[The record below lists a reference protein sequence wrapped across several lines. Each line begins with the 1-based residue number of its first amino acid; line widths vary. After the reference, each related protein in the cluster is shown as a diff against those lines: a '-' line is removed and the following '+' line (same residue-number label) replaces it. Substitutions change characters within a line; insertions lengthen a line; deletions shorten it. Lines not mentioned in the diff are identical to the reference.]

1 MSDKDLGLKV
11 FKAFHSW
18 NKSFH
23 PTVFKYSLD
32 EFLNFYGKKKD
43 IYLDGIGGGVRE
55 SGISDSRI
63 DSAMRSMAQQSKGK
77 IPENP
82 LDMFKYLI
90 NESVKINWVDAVTYT
105 VTESSKDVLSGA
117 ESVGKT
123 LITTGKII
131 NFLLPAILLFFLYVW
146 LNNKS
151 GGELKRVLRRK

>member
-1 MSDKDLGLKV
+1 MSDKELGLKV
-11 FKAFHSW
+11 FKAFYSW

-23 PTVFKYSLD
+23 PTVFNYSLD
-32 EFLNFYGKKKD
+32 QFLNFYGKKKD

-63 DSAMRSMAQQSKGK
+63 DTAMRSMAQQSKGK

-82 LDMFKYLI
+82 LVMFQYLS
-90 NESVKINWVDAVTYT
+90 NESVKVNWVDAVAFT
-105 VTESSKDVLSGA
+105 VVESGKTVVGGA
-117 ESVGKT
+117 ESLGNS
-123 LITTGKII
+123 LITTAKIV
-131 NFLLPAILLFFLYVW
+131 NFILPAILLFFLYVW